1 MEAIMELLKVNNV
14 GILATSVNNVP
25 FARPHHIHHIENNK
39 FYFTTANTKD
49 SFAQLKENPRVEFV
63 VIVNGYTTIRL
74 SGSVVFASESWE
86 KQLVLDNS
94 ELVRRGYQTA
104 DNPVFEVFYL
114 EHGTAS
120 ILDMAS
126 GKPMEKFEF

>member
-1 MEAIMELLKVNNV
+1 MEKIIELLKSNNI

-25 FARPHHIHHIENNK
+25 HARPHHIHHIENNK
-39 FYFTTANTKD
+39 FYFTTANVKD
-49 SFAQLKENPRVEFV
+49 SFAQLKENPMVEFV

-74 SGSVVFASESWE
+74 SGSVVFATEAWE

-94 ELVRRGYQTA
+94 ELVKRGYKTV

-120 ILDMAS
+120 LLDMAS